1 MLLRG
6 KVIASSRPAGELD
19 ALPEMVT
26 QHVSEITELKRTPA
40 LPLTVGQDK
49 LLAVAAP
56 FPGQAGEQ
64 QAYYAL
70 LGMQPAKNDLGALLS
85 NVSSND
91 LKWGNFPW
99 VPVALVTFA
108 MIAVGLILQR
118 VEVEAPLGRLRRE
131 LQKLAAGDIQKIDDH
146 KYRAKYGGLARDV
159 NAAVERFT
167 HAPGAR
173 SEMAGK
179 DLNAI
184 LGPSGGSTFD
194 LPSTGSA
201 SRDEVVADALRG
213 YLSDD
218 VWGVGGRLE
227 RVAGAPVLSKG
238 KDRIVGAI
246 YVGAETGP
254 GLVERLKKNLDVDVA
269 LLLRGKVIASS
280 RPAGE
285 LDALPEMVTQHVSEI
300 AELKRTPALPLTV
313 GQDKLLAVA
322 APFPGQAGE
331 QQAYYALLGMQP
343 AKTDLGALLSNVSS
357 NDLKWGNFPWVP
369 VALVT
374 FAMIAVGLILQRV
387 EVEAP
392 LGRLRREL
400 QKLAAGDLQKI
411 DDHKYRAKYGGL
423 ARDVNAAVERFTHA
437 PGARSEMAGKDL
449 NAILGPSGGS
459 TFDLPS
465 TGSAF
470 SGSTPAPAFAPPVA
484 PAFPPPPPAFNAPT
498 SPAFPPP
505 PPGGFAPPP
514 LPSFSAPP
522 APSFSAPSLPQPFS
536 AAGLGGSSSRSLPL
550 RSSRRPG
557 RSSCRPTRSTTARPR
572 PRPTPTAR
580 CPRAKRRASSPT
592 ICRKRKTRTSA
603 TSSTTSSRPS
613 APAASRPP
621 ASPRRSFSRSCA
633 TTSLPWSPSTPA
645 APSASPST
653 SRTAKRRCARRRF
666 GNRRRRLGSLRFAR
680 FASLRSLPFAPLRF
694 ASLHGATPDSR
705 HVRRATPVT
714 CGANV
719 APRSISAGRTWA
731 FCGA

>member
-1 MLLRG
+1 MFLSKIWFIL
-6 KVIASSRPAGELD
+6 IALVSAVAGTFALVAPRPA
-19 ALPEMVT
+19 V
-26 QHVSEITELKRTPA
+26 
-40 LPLTVGQDK
+40 
-49 LLAVAAP
+49 
-56 FPGQAGEQ
+56 
-64 QAYYAL
+64 
-70 LGMQPAKNDLGALLS
+70 
-85 NVSSND
+85 
-91 LKWGNFPW
+91 
-99 VPVALVTFA
+99 
-108 MIAVGLILQR
+108 
-118 VEVEAPLGRLRRE
+118 
-131 LQKLAAGDIQKIDDH
+131 QKLAALEGQRLDRAQYAAEQMFKVDAHKWIDRVS
-146 KYRAKYGGLARDV
+146 KLGRD
-159 NAAVERFT
+159 
-167 HAPGAR
+167 
-173 SEMAGK
+173 
-179 DLNAI
+179 AI
-184 LGPSGGSTFD
+184 LSESLD
-194 LPSTGSA
+194 AA
-201 SRDEVVADALRG
+201 SRGSGEYTVIHRTIQDRFRTLIPDLATGGIDEIVALDNKGRVIARVGGNNEKEYGDYIGGVEVVADALRG

-343 AKTDLGALLSNVSS
+343 AKNDLGALLSNVSS

-411 DDHKYRAKYGGL
+411 DDHKYRGKYGGL

-465 TGSAF
+465 AGSAF
-470 SGSTPAPAFAPPVA
+470 SGSTPAPAFNAAGRAGVPRRLRRRSIRRPRRGSRRPRHREASRRRRCRRSAP
-484 PAFPPPPPAFNAPT
+484 
-498 SPAFPPP
+498 
-505 PPGGFAPPP
+505 
-514 LPSFSAPP
+514 PP

-536 AAGLGGSSSRSLPL
+536 AAGLGSSSSPSLPL
-550 RSSRRPG
+550 PSSIKPAPWAQQLPADAIDDG
-557 RSSCRPTRSTTARPR
+557 EL
-572 PRPTPTAR
+572 PTPIAR
-580 CPRAKRRASSPT
+580 CPRARRRASSPT
-592 ICRKRKTRTSA
+592 IFRKRKTRTSA

-633 TTSLPWSPSTPA
+633 TTSLPSSPSTPA

-653 SRTAKRRCARRRF
+653 SRTARPRLRRHA
-666 GNRRRRLGSLRFAR
+666 
-680 FASLRSLPFAPLRF
+680 
-694 ASLHGATPDSR
+694 H
-705 HVRRATPVT
+705 
-714 CGANV
+714 
-719 APRSISAGRTWA
+719 PRK
-731 FCGA
+731 

>member
-1 MLLRG
+1 MFLSKIWFIL
-6 KVIASSRPAGELD
+6 IALVSAVAGTFALVAPRPA
-19 ALPEMVT
+19 V
-26 QHVSEITELKRTPA
+26 
-40 LPLTVGQDK
+40 
-49 LLAVAAP
+49 
-56 FPGQAGEQ
+56 
-64 QAYYAL
+64 
-70 LGMQPAKNDLGALLS
+70 
-85 NVSSND
+85 
-91 LKWGNFPW
+91 
-99 VPVALVTFA
+99 
-108 MIAVGLILQR
+108 
-118 VEVEAPLGRLRRE
+118 
-131 LQKLAAGDIQKIDDH
+131 QKLAVLEGQRLDRAQYAAEQMFKVDAHKWIDRVS
-146 KYRAKYGGLARDV
+146 KLGRD
-159 NAAVERFT
+159 
-167 HAPGAR
+167 
-173 SEMAGK
+173 
-179 DLNAI
+179 AI
-184 LGPSGGSTFD
+184 LSESLD
-194 LPSTGSA
+194 AA
-201 SRDEVVADALRG
+201 SRGSGEYTVIHRTIQDRFRTLIPDLATGGIDEIVALDNKGRVIARVGGNNEKEYGDYIGGVEVVADALRG

-218 VWGVGGRLE
+218 VWGVGGKLE

-343 AKTDLGALLSNVSS
+343 AKNDLGALLSNVSS

-411 DDHKYRAKYGGL
+411 DDHKYRGKYGGL

-465 TGSAF
+465 AGSAF
-470 SGSTPAPAFAPPVA
+470 SGSTPAPAFNPPTAAPSFSSPTA
-484 PAFPPPPPAFNAPT
+484 PGFP
-498 SPAFPPP
+498 PPP

-514 LPSFSAPP
+514 LPSFSPPP
-522 APSFSAPSLPQPFS
+522 APSFSAPPLPQPFS
-536 AAGLGGSSSRSLPL
+536 AAGLGSSSSPSLPL
-550 RSSRRPG
+550 PPSIKPAPWAQQLPAEAIDEENADDANRQMPEGEATRVVPYDLQEEEDAHFRHVFDDFVETKRSCG
-557 RSSCRPTRSTTARPR
+557 E
-572 PRPTPTAR
+572 PTAGLTQ
-580 CPRAKRRASSPT
+580 AKFLQKLRDNKSALVAKHA
-592 ICRKRKTRTSA
+592 CRTVRFSVYVKDGK
-603 TSSTTSSRPS
+603 
-613 APAASRPP
+613 AA
-621 ASPRRSFSRSCA
+621 
-633 TTSLPWSPSTPA
+633 L
-645 APSASPST
+645 
-653 SRTAKRRCARRRF
+653 
-666 GNRRRRLGSLRFAR
+666 
-680 FASLRSLPFAPLRF
+680 
-694 ASLHGATPDSR
+694 
-705 HVRRATPVT
+705 RATPI
-714 CGANV
+714 
-719 APRSISAGRTWA
+719 RE
-731 FCGA
+731 